1 MNSQKKKPP
10 SLKATSIL
18 KSNIIRSQEPRHETR
33 RWKSCGFSTKYI
45 QQYHTDRTE
54 RLKPHDMILLTMEEK
69 AIRLPPDDY
78 VLPDK
83 SIKKIQK
90 NDNKNGI

>member
-1 MNSQKKKPP
+1 
-10 SLKATSIL
+10 
-18 KSNIIRSQEPRHETR
+18 
-33 RWKSCGFSTKYI
+33 
-45 QQYHTDRTE
+45 
-54 RLKPHDMILLTMEEK
+54 MILLTKSEK